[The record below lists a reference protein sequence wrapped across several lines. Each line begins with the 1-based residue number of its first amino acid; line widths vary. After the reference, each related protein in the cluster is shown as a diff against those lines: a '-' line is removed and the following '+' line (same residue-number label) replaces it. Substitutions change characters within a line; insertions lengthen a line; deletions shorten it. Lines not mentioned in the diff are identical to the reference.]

1 MLFRLIWLVVFL
13 ILAAAS
19 ANWLMVQPG
28 QMQLEWLNWRVE
40 IRTSLAVFL
49 LFVLVILLVL
59 IDRLWRRLITLPSWV
74 GRNLKKRRSAAGH
87 KAVTLGLMAVSAG
100 EVSEAN
106 RQAARAQR
114 LLDSPQLTDLLSAQ
128 AAHLAGDHR
137 AAGRYFR
144 SLTSVQDT
152 AFLGH
157 IGLARLAN
165 EDNRLDDALTAA
177 RRALS
182 LKPKS
187 AIAATHVLN
196 LEAARGNWLAA
207 APALEVIIS
216 ARDHVDLEEDLLR
229 GYYRQKVALAYL
241 QARPFFEEKQQELAR
256 GCKAEKEA
264 VRQLQLAIATDP
276 GFWPATILLADH
288 HLQCGQSRKAVK
300 LLETGFSVLPH
311 ACLSERLKA
320 AWNVNEGT
328 FVANLIKLVKSTGHS
343 CAAEAKTLAAD
354 AALAAGLEGEAR
366 RLLHG
371 IADAKRDVVAW
382 QLIARLAEIGGD
394 SKGAADALRA
404 ASSAIRPRGWQ
415 CQTCHVM
422 SADWKSHCQNC
433 ERFATLE
440 WQRPDHLT
448 PLGLA
453 GDVADYD
460 LPLRITSN

>member
-13 ILAAAS
+13 FLAAAS
-19 ANWLMVQPG
+19 ASWLMDQSG
-28 QMQLEWLNWRVE
+28 QMQIEWLNWRIE
-40 IRTSLAVFL
+40 IRTSFAVFL
-49 LFVLVILLVL
+49 LVALFVLLVL
-59 IDRLWRRLITLPSWV
+59 ADRLWRRLIALPSWI
-74 GRNLKKRRSAAGH
+74 GRNLNQRRSAAGH

-100 EVSEAN
+100 EATEAN

-137 AAGRYFR
+137 AAGRYFQ
-144 SLTSVQDT
+144 SLTKAQDT

-165 EDNRLDDALTAA
+165 EDKRWDDALTAA

-187 AIAATHVLN
+187 AMAAAQVLN
-196 LEAARGNWLAA
+196 LEAARGNWSAA
-207 APALEVIIS
+207 APALEVMIAS
-216 ARDHVDLEEDLLR
+216 RNHADLKGDPLQ
-229 GYYRQKVALAYL
+229 GCYRQKVALAYL
-241 QARPFFEEKQQELAR
+241 QARTFFEEDQQESAR
-256 GCKAEKEA
+256 GGQAEKEA
-264 VRQLQLAIATDP
+264 VRQLRLAIATDP
-276 GFWPATILLADH
+276 GFWPATMLLADF
-288 HLQCGQSRKAVK
+288 HLQSGQFRKAAK

-311 ACLSERLKA
+311 ACLSKRLKE
-320 AWNVNEGT
+320 AWNVNQGT

-343 CAAEAKTLAAD
+343 YAAEAATLAAD

-366 RLLHG
+366 RLLNG
-371 IADAKRDVVAW
+371 IVESKRDVMAW
-382 QLIARLAEIGGD
+382 QLIARLAEISGD
-394 SKGAADALRA
+394 SLAAADALRA
-404 ASSAIRPRGWQ
+404 AGSAVRPRGWQ

-422 SADWKSHCQNC
+422 SAEWQSHCQNC

-453 GDVADYD
+453 DNTA
-460 LPLRITSN
+460 L